1 MSILYIIFLILIVVA
16 VLGFLALSALFLI
29 WWERKVSAHIQT
41 RFGPMITGW
50 HGWLQ
55 TIADAI
61 KLLLKED
68 IKPEKIDGIMFRL
81 APYFVM
87 VPAVLAFVVIPFS
100 HKWIV
105 RDLNMGLF
113 YILAVSS
120 LGVLGIFM
128 AGWASNNKYSLL
140 GGMRSVAQIISY
152 EVPMIISLIT
162 VLLYVGSCKMND
174 IVMAQSGLWF
184 VFYPNLF
191 ICFLTYIIAATAE
204 TNRTPFDIPEAES
217 ELVAGFHTE
226 YSGMRFALFF
236 VAEYTNVF
244 IVSAVAAVV
253 FLGGWLG
260 PGLPG
265 VVWFL
270 IKVYGVIFLLMWFR
284 WTFPRVRIDQ
294 MMAFSWK
301 FLTPLSFIN
310 LAVTGFLLL
319 LR

>member
-1 MSILYIIFLILIVVA
+1 MGLLDILFLVFIVVA
-16 VLGFLALSALFLI
+16 VLAFLAISALFLI
-29 WWERKVSAHIQT
+29 WWERKVSGHIQT
-41 RFGPMITGW
+41 RFGPMRTGW

-55 TIADAI
+55 TVADAI

-68 IKPEKIDGIMFRL
+68 IRPERIDGVMFRL
-81 APYFVM
+81 APYMVV
-87 VPAVLAFVVIPFS
+87 VPAVLIFVVIPFS
-100 HKWIV
+100 ERWIV
-105 RDLNMGLF
+105 SDLDMGLF
-113 YILAVSS
+113 YVMAVASI
-120 LGVLGIFM
+120 GVLGIFA
-128 AGWASNNKYSLL
+128 AGWSSNNKYSLL

-162 VLLYVGSCKMND
+162 VLLYVGSAGMED
-174 IVMAQSGLWF
+174 IVRAQRGMWF
-184 VFYPNLF
+184 VFKPNLF
-191 ICFLTYIIAATAE
+191 ICFLIYIVAATAE

-244 IVSAVAAVV
+244 IVSAVATVV
-253 FLGGWLG
+253 FLGGWQG
-260 PGLPG
+260 PVLPG

-270 IKVYGVIFLLMWFR
+270 IKAYGVVFLLMWFR
-284 WTFPRVRIDQ
+284 WTFPRVRVDQ

-301 FLTPLSFIN
+301 FLTPLAFVN
-310 LAVTGFLLL
+310 LAVTGWLL

>member
-1 MSILYIIFLILIVVA
+1 MGWLDILFLVIIVVA
-16 VLGFLALSALFLI
+16 VLAFLALSALFLI
-29 WWERKVSAHIQT
+29 WWERKVSGHIQT
-41 RFGPMITGW
+41 RFGPMRVGW

-68 IKPEKIDGIMFRL
+68 IRPQKIDWVMFRL

-87 VPAVLAFVVIPFS
+87 LPPVLIFVVLPFS
-100 HKWIV
+100 ETLIV

-113 YILAVSS
+113 YVLAVSS
-120 LGVLGIFM
+120 VGVLGIFA
-128 AGWASNNKYSLL
+128 AGWSSNNKYSLL

-162 VLLYVGSCKMND
+162 VLLYVGSSSMND
-174 IVMAQSGLWF
+174 IIRAQSGMWF
-184 VFYPNLF
+184 VFKPNLF
-191 ICFLTYIIAATAE
+191 ICFLIYIIAATAE

-236 VAEYTNVF
+236 VAEYTNLF
-244 IVSAVAAVV
+244 LVSAVATVV
-253 FLGGWLG
+253 FLGGWQG
-260 PGLPG
+260 PVLPG

-270 IKVYGVIFLLMWFR
+270 IKTYGVVFLLMWFR
-284 WTFPRVRIDQ
+284 WTFPRVRVDQ

-301 FLTPLSFIN
+301 FLTPLSFVN
-310 LAVTGFLLL
+310 LAVTGWLL